1 VHTIL
6 SKAAV
11 TLTSS
16 ALICAMAFPSFA
28 DSLVT
33 VPIGTIIPL
42 RMERHLSSRNSQI
55 GDPFTASV
63 THDVELDGRG
73 GPSVIAKDDRQLI
86 IPAGSRVEGHVTA
99 VDRAER
105 MSRAGTIAITFDR
118 LVFPGGTAIPIDGTL
133 TSLEGESR
141 ENLED
146 FDEDD
151 QIEGDSQRRRAI
163 VFIGA
168 GAGVGAVIG
177 ALMKGGKGAAVGAG
191 VGAALGTIGVL
202 LSRGAEAE
210 VSSGTEF
217 GLRVERTFTLDTEAA
232 GISRNRPKRHERYY

>member
-1 VHTIL
+1 VHTIF

-16 ALICAMAFPSFA
+16 ALILAMAFPSFA
-28 DSLVT
+28 DRLVT

-42 RMERHLSSRNSQI
+42 RMEGHLSSRNSQI

-63 THDVELDGRG
+63 IHDVELDGRG
-73 GPSVIAKDDRQLI
+73 GPSVIDQDERQLI

-105 MSRAGTIAITFDR
+105 MSRAGTIAVTFDR
-118 LVFPGGTAIPIDGTL
+118 LVFPGGTSIPIDGTL
-133 TSLEGESR
+133 TSLEGETR
-141 ENLED
+141 ESLED
-146 FDEDD
+146 FDDDD
-151 QIEGDSQRRRAI
+151 QIEGGSQRRRAI

-177 ALMKGGKGAAVGAG
+177 AIMKGGKGAAVGAG
-191 VGAALGTIGVL
+191 VGAVLGTIGVL
-202 LSRGAEAE
+202 LNRGEEAE
-210 VSSGTEF
+210 VSQGTEF

-232 GISRNRPKRHERYY
+232 GISHNRARRDER